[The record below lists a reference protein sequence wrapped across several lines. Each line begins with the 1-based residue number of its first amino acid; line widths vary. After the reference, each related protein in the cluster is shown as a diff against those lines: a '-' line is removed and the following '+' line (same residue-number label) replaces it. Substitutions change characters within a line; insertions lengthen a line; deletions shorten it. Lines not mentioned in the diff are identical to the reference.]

1 MSRDTP
7 PCDPDRTKVSRQMT
21 AIQQRR
27 SQSRPRRQSYQATA
41 GNALGES
48 AQRKGVGLDDVPGP
62 WRVGGRALPR
72 RGRNDLPM
80 IPLITNG
87 RTEVMVDTLERA
99 AELSAF
105 LNWCGIE
112 DLNPVSDLRPPRFD
126 MH

>member
-1 MSRDTP
+1 
-7 PCDPDRTKVSRQMT
+7 MT
-21 AIQQRR
+21 VIQQRR
-27 SQSRPRRQSYQATA
+27 SQSRHRRQRYQPTA
-41 GNALGES
+41 AYALVDT
-48 AQRKGVGLDDVPGP
+48 AKRKGIGLDDVPGP

-80 IPLITNG
+80 IPLVTNG

-126 MH
+126 IH